1 MNQQTVKN
9 PETPF
14 PETPQLNDRDILN
27 DALSKEKYLCHSYET
42 AMHEASH
49 DALYQLIFTQLR
61 ACSKQ
66 QRSFYELLFTHGW
79 YTITPA
85 NPQEIQQVVEQ
96 FQGYKQQLQ

>member
-14 PETPQLNDRDILN
+14 AETPQLNDRDILN
-27 DALSKEKYLCHSYET
+27 DALSTEKYLCSSYET

-61 ACSKQ
+61 NTSKQ
-66 QRSFYELLFTHGW
+66 QRSFYDLLFTHGW
-79 YTITPA
+79 YVLTPTTS
-85 NPQEIQQVVEQ
+85 QEIQQAVQ
-96 FQGYKQQLQ
+96 QYQGYKQQLQ

>member
-27 DALSKEKYLCHSYET
+27 DALSTEKYLCHSYET

-61 ACSKQ
+61 NVSKQ

-79 YTITPA
+79 YTVTPA
-85 NPQEIQQVVEQ
+85 DSQEIQQVVQQ